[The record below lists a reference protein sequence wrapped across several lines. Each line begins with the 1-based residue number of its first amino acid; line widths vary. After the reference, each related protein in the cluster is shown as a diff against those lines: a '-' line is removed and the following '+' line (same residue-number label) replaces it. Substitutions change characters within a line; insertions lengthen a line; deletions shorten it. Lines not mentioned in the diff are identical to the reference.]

1 MKKNPRKSRILCLTA
16 AALLALTTPYQTFA
30 APEAPPDY
38 DAEKMTRLQDNVME
52 YGELGDLVRE
62 YNPMVQSQITAVYN
76 NSVQQMKDME
86 ATFKKNAN
94 TYDRWMKD
102 LRDEYDFSNDEA
114 MKLIGMS
121 AMTDQ
126 GQIAESDL
134 QAAIQASG
142 MDPNVL
148 GNYSTYLVNKSTF
161 QAIGN
166 VYHDTAERFEG
177 ISTTADLD
185 NAIDQITA
193 GTEQL
198 MNQYNQ
204 LLSQRELVEKN
215 KELNAAMYQMK
226 TTQMQAGMTTQVEV
240 LAAQKDMLA
249 AESNLMQI
257 DSGISNIRQTLCMMT
272 GWSWD
277 ANPEIGTIPE
287 AAPDRFAR
295 MDPEADVVRAMNN
308 NYTVRKTR
316 HSKPKGDNRTRTS
329 FFRTV
334 EETEQKAQAK
344 LHDLYQAVVEKKAAS
359 DAADNAFEAAELDR
373 GKAERQHEAGM
384 ISEIQYLGT
393 QVSYLQKK
401 SAKETADMAL
411 FQAME
416 DYDWA
421 LDGVAAIE

>member
-1 MKKNPRKSRILCLTA
+1 MKKNPRKSRVLCLTA

-38 DAEKMTRLQDNVME
+38 DTEKMARLQDNVME

-76 NSVQQMKDME
+76 NSIQQMKDME

-121 AMTDQ
+121 AMADQ

-134 QAAIQASG
+134 QAAIHASG
-142 MDPNVL
+142 MDSNVL

-226 TTQMQAGMTTQVEV
+226 TIQMQAGMTTQVEV

-257 DSGISNIRQTLCMMT
+257 DSGISNLRQTLCMMT

-373 GKAERQHEAGM
+373 GKAERQRQAGM
-384 ISEIQYLGT
+384 LSEIQYLGT

>member
-16 AALLALTTPYQTFA
+16 AALLALTTPYHTFA

-38 DAEKMTRLQDNVME
+38 DAEKMAHLQDNVME

-76 NSVQQMKDME
+76 NSIQQMKDME

-121 AMTDQ
+121 AMADQ

-142 MDPNVL
+142 MDSNVL

-226 TTQMQAGMTTQVEV
+226 TIQMQAGMTTQVEV

-373 GKAERQHEAGM
+373 GKAERQHQAGM
-384 ISEIQYLGT
+384 LSEIQYLGT

-421 LDGVAAIE
+421 LDGVAALN